1 MMAVVEMTRAK
12 NESVLTVGR
21 SWLQMGSL
29 GAALCLLGCA
39 GGSTTSA
46 SPKAGGEDSSQ
57 ETSQPAAGDGKS
69 EAPLNHNLPDFELE
83 TLDGDTVRLS
93 ELVGEK
99 VILIDF
105 WATFCDPCLVAM
117 PHLNDLYKK
126 YESDGFVV
134 LGISIDGPESL
145 SRVRSEVR
153 KLAVDFPILLDPET
167 EALAL
172 YNPKTSA
179 PFSIL
184 IDKKGNIIKKK
195 EGFTPTDVPELE
207 KAIVSAL

>member
-1 MMAVVEMTRAK
+1 MTSETGRQILTRARRVVAPVILMAVSSAM
-12 NESVLTVGR
+12 VGCGGA
-21 SWLQMGSL
+21 QAGS
-29 GAALCLLGCA
+29 
-39 GGSTTSA
+39 SA
-46 SPKAGGEDSSQ
+46 SSASSSDRETAHEPSGAQNGEEKAAAPPSS
-57 ETSQPAAGDGKS
+57 
-69 EAPLNHNLPDFELE
+69 LPDFELE
-83 TLDGDTVRLS
+83 TLTGETVRLS
-93 ELVGEK
+93 DHVGKK

-126 YESDGFVV
+126 YESDGFLV
-134 LGISIDGPESL
+134 LGVSIDGPESL

-153 KLAVDFPILLDPET
+153 KLGVDFPILLDPET

-184 IDKKGNIIKKK
+184 IDKSGNVVKKK

-207 KAIVSAL
+207 KAIVSLL